1 MNFKTTLLLWH
12 LIIDV
17 EWLFYD
23 RYRMHKRLFSFM
35 VYNVLTI
42 GYFVQITFLSTF
54 YIIFTNH
61 SKLKLVF

>member
-1 MNFKTTLLLWH
+1 MNFKTTLLLWL

-23 RYRMHKRLFSFM
+23 RYKMYKSLFSFM

-42 GYFVQITFLSTF
+42 LY
-54 YIIFTNH
+54 
-61 SKLKLVF
+61 K

>member
-1 MNFKTTLLLWH
+1 MNFKTTLLLWL

-23 RYRMHKRLFSFM
+23 RYRMYKSLFSFM
-35 VYNVLTI
+35 VYNVVTI
-42 GYFVQITFLSTF
+42 GHFVQITLLSTF
-54 YIIFTNH
+54 DIIFTNH